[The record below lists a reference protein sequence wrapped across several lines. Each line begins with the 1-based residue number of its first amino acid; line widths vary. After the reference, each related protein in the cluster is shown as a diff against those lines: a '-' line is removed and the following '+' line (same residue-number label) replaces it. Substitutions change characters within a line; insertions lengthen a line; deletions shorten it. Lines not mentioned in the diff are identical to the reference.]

1 MNITIFINWIYRVIE
16 LSEKWRYQYTSVAVC
31 VWPYFFGIK
40 CILDKKIGLDI
51 YFDCLLIASVKYK
64 MFVIVCLKCLIYK

>member
-40 CILDKKIGLDI
+40 CVLDKKNRTRYI
-51 YFDCLLIASVKYK
+51 F
-64 MFVIVCLKCLIYK
+64 